1 MDEILEIMTGL
12 WTGEEI
18 DHHGRFY
25 DVSGKLGITPAQTPF
40 PVLLGARGGR
50 TPQQQCVF
58 DRVLKYGRGWLPYIM
73 TPNGYARG
81 LEALKERNA
90 PADLIHGIVE
100 MVNVGDDGDAA
111 IEKAAINEARG
122 YNSSVDVMR
131 NLVLAGTPQQVIDRM
146 NAYIDLGVTEFVFN
160 WACDNHEIE
169 DQMKRLA
176 ADVLP
181 AVREHFA
188 AQA

>member
-1 MDEILEIMTGL
+1 
-12 WTGEEI
+12 
-18 DHHGRFY
+18 
-25 DVSGKLGITPAQTPF
+25 
-40 PVLLGARGGR
+40 
-50 TPQQQCVF
+50 
-58 DRVLKYGRGWLPYIM
+58 M
-73 TPNGYARG
+73 TPGGYARG
-81 LEALKERNA
+81 IESLQERKA
-90 PADLIHGIVE
+90 PDDLIYGIVE
-100 MVNVGDDGDAA
+100 MVNVGDDGPAA

-122 YNSSVDVMR
+122 YNSTPEVMR

-146 NAYIDLGVTEFVFN
+146 TSFIDLGVTEFVFN

-188 AQA
+188 KRG